1 MLYYDKNKKHL
12 LMFYK
17 NRKRNYWDEYWQNKL
32 IKEPR
37 EIYKFNPKSMVCKIT
52 PQFLNPNNGF
62 ILEGGCG
69 IGDNIYNLNIMNY
82 DVIGIDNAKSTIKK
96 VKEINKMIRIEYADV
111 RQIPF
116 SDNYFAGYW
125 SLGVIEH
132 FYHGYND
139 ILREMKRVIKPKGI
153 LFISF
158 PYMSPFREFKS
169 KINFYKVV
177 NLEQYKLDK
186 PINSFYQYILNKNTV
201 IKDIEA
207 NGFRLI
213 YTKPTSGIKGFK
225 DEVFFLT
232 FFFKNFFQLLFNNE
246 TSKILRIIKTIIEK
260 VLNSFTG
267 HSILLIF
274 QKLN

>member
-1 MLYYDKNKKHL
+1 M
-12 LMFYK
+12 
-17 NRKRNYWDEYWQNKL
+17 
-32 IKEPR
+32 
-37 EIYKFNPKSMVCKIT
+37 
-52 PQFLNPNNGF
+52 
-62 ILEGGCG
+62 
-69 IGDNIYNLNIMNY
+69 
-82 DVIGIDNAKSTIKK
+82 
-96 VKEINKMIRIEYADV
+96 
-111 RQIPF
+111 
-116 SDNYFAGYW
+116 
-125 SLGVIEH
+125 
-132 FYHGYND
+132 
-139 ILREMKRVIKPKGI
+139 
-153 LFISF
+153 
-158 PYMSPFREFKS
+158 
-169 KINFYKVV
+169 V

-260 VLNSFTG
+260 VLDRFTG

-274 QKLN
+274 QKQNRKY